1 MMIAAG
7 TVILLIDTYLSTMI
21 IIKTATREILIRRV
35 IPGKDPTLHLAMAKT
50 IGNGITTSKTAG
62 KLESD
67 FGTFSSAHH
76 SLLSYIWYF
85 WDRPISFS

>member
-50 IGNGITTSKTAG
+50 IGNGITTSQTAG

-67 FGTFSSAHH
+67 LGTFPSAHH
-76 SLLSYIWYF
+76 SLNSIWCF

>member
-21 IIKTATREILIRRV
+21 IIKSATREILIRRV
-35 IPGKDPTLHLAMAKT
+35 IPGRDPTPRLAMAKT

-62 KLESD
+62 TIVTERNTENWMTTGVASTGQVWKEV
-67 FGTFSSAHH
+67 
-76 SLLSYIWYF
+76 
-85 WDRPISFS
+85 

>member
-21 IIKTATREILIRRV
+21 IIKTATREIVIRRV
-35 IPGKDPTLHLAMAKT
+35 IPGKDPLHLATAKT
-50 IGNGITTSKTAG
+50 IGNGITTSKTTG
-62 KLESD
+62 KLEND
-67 FGTFSSAHH
+67 THP
-76 SLLSYIWYF
+76 SLFNYIWYF